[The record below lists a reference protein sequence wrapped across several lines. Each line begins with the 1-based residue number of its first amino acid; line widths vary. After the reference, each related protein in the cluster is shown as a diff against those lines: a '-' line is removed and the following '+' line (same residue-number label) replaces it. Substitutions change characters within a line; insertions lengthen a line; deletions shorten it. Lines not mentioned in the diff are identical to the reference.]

1 MTNDTQPT
9 PPAVDVAALRQ
20 LAEAAARKYPAELE
34 HECADMRS
42 VETAHNAILDQHGQR
57 LADSL
62 NSHVGEIYADY
73 DEDGTWYTDIGTY
86 DLFKF
91 WEQATP
97 AAVLGLLDELAA
109 KEKQEKT
116 CAMHLRAT
124 LAKYQSDIDK
134 LAAAI
139 IDHPNV
145 PGGFIETVVAH
156 IWAMRRGIAQL
167 TTQHVITLNR
177 AAEMTGLNLQQVR
190 QWAGSGNMRRDADTQ
205 STDCSLASKLLGLSV
220 VCCATCHHDDD
231 GDLIEIGIRGDSYW
245 VCCAVNAAAF
255 APQQVNRHNA
265 ADQARVRPAAAL
277 SAVPEGGDGAK

>member
-1 MTNDTQPT
+1 MNDDDRERTRYDAQDAAD
-9 PPAVDVAALRQ
+9 AVIADLRAQ
-20 LAEAAARKYPAELE
+20 LAAAVAERDRLRGYLDAATQREINLHERAELAVAGATE
-34 HECADMRS
+34 M
-42 VETAHNAILDQHGQR
+42 
-57 LADSL
+57 
-62 NSHVGEIYADY
+62 
-73 DEDGTWYTDIGTY
+73 
-86 DLFKF
+86 
-91 WEQATP
+91 QA
-97 AAVLGLLDELAA
+97 EL
-109 KEKQEKT
+109 
-116 CAMHLRAT
+116 HAT